1 MLLAFCTN
9 GATFTVAR
17 GWKNQRERDTHEPLR
32 SKKYK
37 KIKRK
42 EHMKK
47 TTVRAIAIGSIALTA
62 ATAGAWF
69 MLTSA
74 PHQKKVDLASPSSSG
89 EMRQQTSID
98 FDLDNS
104 PATQATN
111 PANEKQ
117 EVVSDPT
124 DYPSEN
130 LQESAT
136 KEKQEQGSEA
146 EDAEDTRI
154 TAEEEQT
161 KELSPLTHTEPP
173 PTSTAAPALPD
184 LQTSENLQK
193 GVTQDNMTNTTAI
206 PSSPPGEEK
215 QPLDIA
221 SPTQTKE
228 EEDISGPSC
237 KEVSPVLTNFVNSL
251 EKKEY
256 SKEES
261 SAQPLQEHFNAL
273 ATQLVN
279 NPPVVIHETDE
290 LYTVLTNTAHFFRIL
305 GKDNMRLLRKVLKQE
320 TGDFEDI
327 AAEIY
332 RLSTGG
338 EQCVSGNKR
347 LKIPFT
353 AAYEYA
359 GFFLNT
365 LGGRSYLFR
374 RDSGTRLLVN
384 YYAVLALDQANK
396 KQLNNYGLDIREQ
409 LPWLIQEM
417 EANNRLTHREQYLD
431 KLYELAEEYQ
441 ALP

>member
-1 MLLAFCTN
+1 
-9 GATFTVAR
+9 
-17 GWKNQRERDTHEPLR
+17 
-32 SKKYK
+32 
-37 KIKRK
+37 
-42 EHMKK
+42 MKK
-47 TTVRAIAIGSIALTA
+47 TTVRSIVIGSIVLTA

-69 MLTSA
+69 MLTHESQKKEVPSSIPSLSSRDIHRQKASTPSESNASA
-74 PHQKKVDLASPSSSG
+74 PSTAQLTTPTDETQEV
-89 EMRQQTSID
+89 TSDPID
-98 FDLDNS
+98 SRPENS
-104 PATQATN
+104 QENATN
-111 PANEKQ
+111 
-117 EVVSDPT
+117 
-124 DYPSEN
+124 
-130 LQESAT
+130 
-136 KEKQEQGSEA
+136 EKQEQGFEA
-146 EDAEDTRI
+146 EDAERTKI
-154 TAEEEQT
+154 TAGEEQA
-161 KELSPLTHTEPP
+161 KELSPLTHTEPTTP
-173 PTSTAAPALPD
+173 QTSTASTAAPALPG
-184 LQTSENLQK
+184 LQTPENIVK
-193 GVTQDNMTNTTAI
+193 GETPNNGATNRFF
-206 PSSPPGEEK
+206 PPGKKE
-215 QPLDIA
+215 QQNIA
-221 SPTQTKE
+221 NPTHQKE
-228 EEDISGPSC
+228 GGDISGPSC

-290 LYTVLTNTAHFFRIL
+290 LYTILTNTAHFFRIL

-320 TGDFEDI
+320 TTDFEDV

-332 RLSTGG
+332 RLSTGK

-347 LKIPFT
+347 LEIPFT

-384 YYAVLALDQANK
+384 YYAVLILDQANK
-396 KQLNNYGLDIREQ
+396 KHLNRYGLDIGEQ

-417 EANNRLTHREQYLD
+417 EANNRLTQREKYLD
-431 KLYELAEEYQ
+431 KLYELAENYQ